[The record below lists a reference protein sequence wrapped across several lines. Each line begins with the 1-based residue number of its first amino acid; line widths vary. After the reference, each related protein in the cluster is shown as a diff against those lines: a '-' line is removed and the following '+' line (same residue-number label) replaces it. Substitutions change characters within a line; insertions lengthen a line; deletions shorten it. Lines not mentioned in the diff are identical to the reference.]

1 MPQGTLP
8 RRLLYSVLLLHLL
21 LAIPRAK
28 ADDDHQATAQANIAL
43 QQGRV
48 DNAASILETN
58 LSAQPNNAF
67 AHQLLCRVYYAQ
79 DMAERAIHECELAVA
94 ADPNSSENH
103 LWLGR
108 AYGMKASKANPVFAF
123 SLARK
128 VRDEFELAVKLD
140 PQAPRAA
147 SDLGEYYISA
157 PSIVGG
163 GTDKAQAL
171 IARIEPRFPM
181 YSHRLR
187 AMLAEKNGDLIAAE
201 KEFKIAISVSSNA
214 PPAWID
220 LAAFYQRHAKPN
232 QAIAAIQSGLASS
245 PQDAVLVDAASILTD
260 AKRSPDLAEHL
271 LVDYLNSPAKTDE
284 APAFKIHLRL
294 GQLLARRG
302 DTAGAR
308 AHFAAALAMASSY
321 PPARKAV
328 QGS

>member
-8 RRLLYSVLLLHLL
+8 RRLLYPVLLLHLVI
-21 LAIPRAK
+21 ATPRAK
-28 ADDDHQATAQANIAL
+28 AEGDTQSTAQANIAL

-48 DNAASILETN
+48 DNASAMLESS
-58 LSAQPNNAF
+58 LSAQPNDAL
-67 AHQLLCRVYYAQ
+67 AHQLFCRVYYAQ
-79 DMAERAIHECELAVA
+79 DMADRAIHECELAVA

-108 AYGMKASKANPVFAF
+108 AYGMKAANANPVYAF

-147 SDLGEYYISA
+147 SDLGQYYISA

-163 GTDKAQAL
+163 GADKAQAL
-171 IARIEPRFPM
+171 ITRIEPRFPM

-187 AMLAEKNGDLIAAE
+187 AMLAEKNGDLTTAE
-201 KEFKIAISVSSNA
+201 KEFKIATSVSNA

-220 LAAFYQRHAKPN
+220 LAAFYQRHSKPN
-232 QAIAAIQSGLASS
+232 QAVAAIQSGLASS
-245 PQDAVLVDAASILTD
+245 PQDAVLVDASSILTD
-260 AKRSPDLAEHL
+260 AKRSPELAEHL

-284 APAFKIHLRL
+284 APAFKVHLPL
-294 GQLLARRG
+294 GQLLAHRG

-308 AHFAAALAMASSY
+308 SHFAAALALASSY

-328 QGS
+328 HGS

>member
-1 MPQGTLP
+1 MLQGILP
-8 RRLLYSVLLLHLL
+8 RRLLYPVLLLPLL
-21 LAIPRAK
+21 LATPRAK
-28 ADDDHQATAQANIAL
+28 AESTAQANVAL

-58 LSAQPNNAF
+58 LSAQPNDAL
-67 AHQLLCRVYYAQ
+67 AHQLLCRVFYAQ
-79 DMAERAIHECELAVA
+79 DMADRAIHECELAVA
-94 ADPNSSENH
+94 DDPNSSENH

-108 AYGMKASKANPVFAF
+108 AYGMKASNANPVSAFA
-123 SLARK
+123 LARK

-163 GTDKAQAL
+163 GADKAQAL
-171 IARIEPRFPM
+171 ITRIEPRFPM

-187 AMLAEKNGDLIAAE
+187 AMLAEKKGDITTAE
-201 KEFKIAISVSSNA
+201 KEFKAAITVSNA

-232 QAIAAIQSGLASS
+232 QAVAAIENALASS
-245 PQDAVLVDAASILTD
+245 PQDAVLVDASSILTD
-260 AKRSPDLAEHL
+260 AKRSPELAEHL
-271 LVDYLNSPAKTDE
+271 LLDYLNSPAKTDE

-294 GQLLARRG
+294 GQLLAHRG

-308 AHFAAALAMASSY
+308 SHFAAAFALASSY

>member
-1 MPQGTLP
+1 MPKGILP
-8 RRLLYSVLLLHLL
+8 RHLLCSALLLQLL
-21 LAIPRAK
+21 LVGPHAK
-28 ADDDHQATAQANIAL
+28 ADGDSPGTARANIAL

-48 DNAASILETN
+48 DNAASILKTN
-58 LSAQPNNAF
+58 LATQPNNAL
-67 AHQLLCRVYYAQ
+67 AHQLLCRVFYAQ
-79 DMAERAIHECELAVA
+79 DMADPAIHECQLAVA
-94 ADPNSSENH
+94 DNPSSSENH

-108 AYGMKASKANPVFAF
+108 AYGMKASHANPIAAF

-128 VRDEFELAVKLD
+128 VRDEFERSVQLD
-140 PQAPRAA
+140 PEAARAA

-171 IARIEPRFPM
+171 ATRIEPRFPM

-187 AMLAEKNGDLIAAE
+187 AMLAEKNGDDATAE
-201 KEFKIAISVSSNA
+201 KEFKKAIAVSNA
-214 PPAWID
+214 PTAWID
-220 LAAFYQRHAKPN
+220 LAAFYQRHAKPD
-232 QAIAAIQSGLASS
+232 QAIAAIQSALATS

-260 AKRSPDLAEHL
+260 VHRSPELAEHL
-271 LVDYLNSPAKTDE
+271 LMDYLNSPAKTDE

-294 GQLLARRG
+294 GELLAQRG
-302 DTAGAR
+302 DTAGAQS
-308 AHFAAALAMASSY
+308 HFAAAFALASSY